1 MIQNTIDNDKNR
13 FNNKNEEESN
23 LSQEK
28 EAYNNTNLFICEICG
43 TNMPLKEKEDHLLC
57 HEIESEERKNDIII
71 NVSRQLMEKLKGILR
86 INIQNFFNNVYAF
99 DYYPISVIK
108 DINKLGEDKKRC
120 AIYLENFQ
128 NEEESIIIRMGENKK
143 GISFLQL

>member
-1 MIQNTIDNDKNR
+1 MLENRVENYNNR
-13 FNNKNEEESN
+13 FNKNGEETY
-23 LSQEK
+23 LSQED
-28 EAYNNTNLFICEICG
+28 AHINNHLFISEISGTNLS
-43 TNMPLKEKEDHLLC
+43 LKEKEDHLLYY
-57 HEIESEERKNDIII
+57 EIESEERKNDIII